1 MFAEIILMNFVHLRN
16 IKISTKKDKCLFF
29 FAEIILMNFM
39 HLLVILNIKIN
50 LCLKIQQ
57 VLMTDGENKNQFDK

>member
-1 MFAEIILMNFVHLRN
+1 MFL
-16 IKISTKKDKCLFF
+16 

>member
-1 MFAEIILMNFVHLRN
+1 MNFVHLRN
-16 IKISTKKDKCLFF
+16 IKIITKKDKCLFF

>member
-1 MFAEIILMNFVHLRN
+1 
-16 IKISTKKDKCLFF
+16 
-29 FAEIILMNFM
+29 M

-57 VLMTDGENKNQFDK
+57 VLMTDGENKNQFDKWPTYSLLHLERFIISFYL